1 MKSIYLLYGEERYL
15 IRSEIKRIQKLYPSA
30 EIETLEDPSPQELIE
45 KISLPA
51 LFAPQRMLIL
61 MNFSFAESE
70 RLSKAL
76 ADLPPDLVLVFDSPS
91 GTDRRHKSFKIIEE
105 LAEVIECRSIPE
117 WQEDKLIEWVI
128 DQARQENKRLSP
140 DAAELLIEFSGR
152 NLGLLAAEI
161 EKLSIYLK
169 DREEIKAEDI
179 RTLTSRTGYDAF
191 TLAEAIRE
199 GDSQQAF
206 AALKQL
212 FDDREDMVKLLG
224 LLSSQVRNLYK
235 TKLLKEQK
243 LNQYQVAQALKT
255 SPYFIGKLY
264 KTAER
269 FSRDELEE
277 DLKQLYQT
285 DLNLKSGFDPKTEMY
300 LLLTELIGEKR

>member
-1 MKSIYLLYGEERYL
+1 MYGEERYL
-15 IRSEIKRIQKLYPSA
+15 IRSEIQRIRELLPSA
-30 EIETLEDPSPQELIE
+30 EVETLEGPSPQELIE

-51 LFAPQRMLIL
+51 LFAPQRILIL
-61 MNFSFAESE
+61 RDFDFAESE
-70 RLSKAL
+70 RLGQYL
-76 ADLPPDLVLVFDSPS
+76 ADLPPDLVLVFDSPV
-91 GTDRRHKSFKIIEE
+91 GVDRRQKGFKLIEQ

-117 WQEDKLIEWVI
+117 WEEDKLIEWVI
-128 DQARQENKRLSP
+128 DQARRLDKNISRS
-140 DAAELLIEFSGR
+140 AAELLIEFSGR
-152 NLGLLAAEI
+152 NLGLLATEL
-161 EKLSIYLK
+161 EKLAIYLK
-169 DREEIKAEDI
+169 DREEIKEEDI

-191 TLAEAIRE
+191 TLAEALRE
-199 GDSQQAF
+199 RNAPRAF

-235 TKLLKEQK
+235 TKLLKERK
-243 LNQYQVAQALKT
+243 FNQYQIAQALKT

-264 KTAER
+264 QTADR
-269 FSRDELEE
+269 FGRDELEE
-277 DLKQLYQT
+277 DLDHLFET